1 MDIYYLNNTLFVD
14 VSDALS
20 GNEIKKLKRRIC
32 DIISD
37 YNVEKIVFEGLNN
50 VYSSRLLLRELKN
63 SYSGKVL
70 IR

>member
-20 GNEIKKLKRRIC
+20 GNEMKKLKRRIC

>member
-20 GNEIKKLKRRIC
+20 GNEMTKLKRRIG
-32 DIISD
+32 DTIND

-50 VYSSRLLLRELKN
+50 VYSSRLLLIELKN

>member
-20 GNEIKKLKRRIC
+20 GNEMKKLKRRIC
-32 DIISD
+32 DIIND